1 MRRTRSVLT
10 IPKLVCLLMHP
21 GKLLRTSF
29 CCQKAPESTGVALC
43 VTRQDGRSP
52 WVTSIRSR
60 SRGPQGPRLTFGRAD
75 LERRWAGQGVV
86 RERQEGKWCAGC
98 RLPAPPRVSPSPPPT
113 PQSPVLPC
121 RVGEAG
127 VEEHVDH
134 LLGLLDVDAALLAF
148 YLGVQ
153 LRQAHKAKAELFDAR
168 AELGLGCIGGHG
180 VLSRLPWARL
190 SVGRVH
196 GKRIA
201 RTASPDWTG
210 ESRQTETA
218 GQMGDRGLHMG
229 LSRA

>member
-10 IPKLVCLLMHP
+10 IPKLVCLPMHP

-43 VTRQDGRSP
+43 VTLQDGRSP

-113 PQSPVLPC
+113 PQPPVLPC

-127 VEEHVDH
+127 GKELVDH

-148 YLGVQ
+148 YLGLQ

-168 AELGLGCIGGHG
+168 AELGLVCIGGHWC
-180 VLSRLPWARL
+180 SLPPP
-190 SVGRVH
+190 VGPPLAVRVQD
-196 GKRIA
+196 KRIA
-201 RTASPDWTG
+201 PVVCPIQAG
-210 ESRQTETA
+210 ESRQTETP
-218 GQMGDRGLHMG
+218 GQMGYKGLLMG
-229 LSRA
+229 LPRA